1 MVLHRGFKCWIK
13 CEGKVL
19 EGYQQ
24 MVDGSTK
31 DVGVASEVVTV
42 GVSLHIYI
50 HHVAKSVTEFL
61 CMLAG
66 LL

>member
-1 MVLHRGFKCWIK
+1 
-13 CEGKVL
+13 
-19 EGYQQ
+19 

-31 DVGVASEVVTV
+31 AVWVASEVGTV